1 MNDWEGSFGRMMGW
15 MMFITA
21 HDMARK
27 LVEKMLEAE
36 KEKLTKALGHE
47 PTTEEWQY
55 YRDLQWQKSNR
66 EKARQRE
73 INREKIRRLVMGE
86 DDAAA

>member
-1 MNDWEGSFGRMMGW
+1 MIGW
-15 MMFITA
+15 MMFIAA
-21 HDMARK
+21 HEMARK

-36 KEKLTKALGHE
+36 KEKLTKALGRE
-47 PTTEEWQY
+47 PTQEEWQY
-55 YRDLQWQKSNR
+55 YRDLQWQKANH

-73 INREKIRRLVMGE
+73 IDREKLRRLVMGE